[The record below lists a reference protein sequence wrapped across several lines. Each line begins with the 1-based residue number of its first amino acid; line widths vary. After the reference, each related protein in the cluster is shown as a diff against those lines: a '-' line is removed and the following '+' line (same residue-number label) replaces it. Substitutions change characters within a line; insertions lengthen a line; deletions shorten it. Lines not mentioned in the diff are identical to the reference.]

1 MSFISHF
8 KYLLDYLSVNKTNIE
23 YNEATKIITFNKKEF
38 MNLWNKISTF
48 KLNWLILDNNFKL
61 YGFHRI
67 NGGKDRICIYKLPYS
82 FELNNSDDLNENKD
96 DSNENKDDLET
107 VILDDDEV
115 DSLCNFNHE
124 DGLLSINLE
133 PLIYN

>member
-1 MSFISHF
+1 MSFPSHF
-8 KYLLDYLSVNKTNIE
+8 NYFLDYLSVNKTNIE

-61 YGFHRI
+61 YGFQRI
-67 NGGKDRICIYKLPYS
+67 NGGKDRICIYKVPES
-82 FELNNSDDLNENKD
+82 F

-107 VILDDDEV
+107 VILNDDEI
-115 DSLCNFNHE
+115 DSLCDFNHE
-124 DGLLSINLE
+124 DGLLAINLK
-133 PLIYN
+133 I

>member
-61 YGFHRI
+61 YGFQRI
-67 NGGKDRICIYKLPYS
+67 NGGKDRICIYKLPDS
-82 FELNNSDDLNENKD
+82 FELNNSD

-107 VILDDDEV
+107 VILDDDDV
-115 DSLCNFNHE
+115 DSLCDFNHD
-124 DGLLSINLE
+124 DGLLSVNLNKE
-133 PLIYN
+133 LPTYN

>member
-23 YNEATKIITFNKKEF
+23 FNESTKTITFNKKEF

-48 KLNWLILDNNFKL
+48 KINWQILDNNFKL
-61 YGFHRI
+61 YGFERI
-67 NGGKDRICIYKLPYS
+67 NGGKDRICIYKLPDS
-82 FELNNSDDLNENKD
+82 FELNNSD

-107 VILDDDEV
+107 VILDDDDV
-115 DSLCNFNHE
+115 DSLCDFNHE
-124 DGLLSINLE
+124 DGLLSVNLNKE
-133 PLIYN
+133 LLT